1 MKLNLKIIRRVK
13 TNEINIKEV
22 VEYAFEN
29 MKNIQDYSIC
39 RLDLEVYLYNNINKI
54 LKLFA
59 GVEIK
64 RGERVNDFGD
74 LLNEA
79 LNYAKEIGIPL
90 K

>member
-13 TNEINIKEV
+13 TNEIDVKDV

-29 MKNIQDYSIC
+29 MKNTTKYRIC
-39 RLDLEVYLYNNINKI
+39 RLNLEVYLYNNIDKI
-54 LKLFA
+54 LKKFA